1 MNTGLHTSLSDHPVY
16 RKALEIFNMSS
27 HISSYLSQDMAG
39 SGPNGLESDLI
50 YVSGDIV
57 QQSFNL
63 GPAIIKAERQK
74 HSEAKYKHL
83 ESLDRLT
90 FRLIK
95 SCKRLER
102 ANSNGRD
109 FLPLLKTEVKKFRR
123 LQRHW
128 MLTL

>member
-1 MNTGLHTSLSDHPVY
+1 
-16 RKALEIFNMSS
+16 
-27 HISSYLSQDMAG
+27 MAG
-39 SGPNGLESDLI
+39 TGSDGLESDLI
-50 YVSGDIV
+50 YVSGDLV

-63 GPAIIKAERQK
+63 APAIIKAEKQR
-74 HSEAKYKHL
+74 HSEAKYQHL
-83 ESLDRLT
+83 ERLDRLT

-109 FLPLLKTEVKKFRR
+109 FLPILRAEVKKFRR
-123 LQRHW
+123 LQRRW